1 MTNLDRMDELASE
14 LFKFTL
20 TMSDSEA
27 SERLQQISEKVLAK
41 RAAKDKLYEEFPHFL
56 SQLQNN
62 GIAHEPLVLHY
73 MQCSGHEH
81 RFPEVQLLGRE
92 MFAAKHSIPMTF
104 TQQAGAPHQIISQP
118 APPSPNINPMV
129 NPLLPM
135 PNIPTPMAG
144 HTPCLVT
151 KMDNGQIFMTPMQ
164 PSPSPIGAMSPML
177 PVLTGTG
184 MQDGMMN
191 MPMPIQGFTGD
202 MQLPELP
209 QLAFERSKS
218 MPQTSLKINVLE
230 DSIKAPVPWNEMQNP
245 QMNQYPLQAIPNMG
259 GMGAPLMPIP
269 MPQPPQRSRSRSREN
284 EGTDLPL
291 PVGNR
296 SPNRSPSRERERPQD
311 PELMKKESLQA
322 PMLMKQGMRSNSVPM
337 PRLKGN
343 RSSRTSSGRR
353 RRRNKQPTKRELA
366 EAKLKELAYTY
377 GDRFT
382 RTGMRG
388 ENVLRLKAKTKRA
401 LENIVPFMKFLDDR
415 VSLAEISCPLSKPA
429 KNDVRGFLAYIRTET
444 VEEARQVHGE
454 LFPLYCAEHTTSG
467 GTSPFKLIELNP
479 MAKAEKQKVEAA
491 KRERAN
497 SSKSSSGKPQTP
509 I

>member
-14 LFKFTL
+14 LFKFTMS
-20 TMSDSEA
+20 MSDSEA
-27 SERLQQISEKVLAK
+27 SERLQEISEKVLAK
-41 RAAKDKLYEEFPHFL
+41 RADKDKLYEEFPHFL

-81 RFPEVQLLGRE
+81 RFSEVQLLGRE
-92 MFAAKHSIPMTF
+92 MFAAKHSIPFSF
-104 TQQAGAPHQIISQP
+104 TQTGGAPHQIIPQP
-118 APPSPNINPMV
+118 TPPSPNINSMV

-135 PNIPTPMAG
+135 NMPMAG

-177 PVLTGTG
+177 PVLPGTR
-184 MQDGMMN
+184 MQQDGMMN
-191 MPMPIQGFTGD
+191 LPMPIHGFAGGD
-202 MQLPELP
+202 MLEMPELPELS
-209 QLAFERSKS
+209 FERSKS

-230 DSIKAPVPWNEMQNP
+230 DSIKAPVPWTEMQNA
-245 QMNQYPLQAIPNMG
+245 QMNQHPMQALPSMG
-259 GMGAPLMPIP
+259 GMGAPLMPMP
-269 MPQPPQRSRSRSREN
+269 MPQLPQRSRSRSREN
-284 EGTDLPL
+284 EGEEMPL
-291 PVGNR
+291 PVG
-296 SPNRSPSRERERPQD
+296 NRSPSRERERPQE

-415 VSLAEISCPLSKPA
+415 VTLAEISCPLSKPA

-444 VEEARQVHGE
+444 VQEAIQVHGE
-454 LFPLYCAEHTTSG
+454 LFPLYCAEHTTSD

-479 MAKAEKQKVEAA
+479 MAKSEKQKVEAA
-491 KRERAN
+491 KRDRAN
-497 SSKSSSGKPQTP
+497 SSKSSSSKPQTR